1 MAKYSI
7 AAVEPTRDGS
17 GNIAWD
23 VWALDDDGLVIPGR
37 HKTVLTP
44 YAEAQEA
51 ITNDDILNKVKT
63 LLLAYAGPTWDNVTL
78 DGMTAENLNAVTV
91 DAEIDAVVD
100 AASGYPFVFDL

>member
-7 AAVEPTRDGS
+7 AAVEPTKDGS

-44 YAEAQEA
+44 YDEAQEA
-51 ITNDDILNKVKT
+51 ITGGGVLDKVKA
-63 LLLAYAGPTWDNVTL
+63 LLLKYAGPEWDNVTL

-91 DAEIDAVVD
+91 DAEIDAVV
-100 AASGYPFVFDL
+100 ASAGGYPFVFDL

>member
-7 AAVEPTRDGS
+7 AAVEPTKDGS

-44 YAEAQEA
+44 YDETQTA
-51 ITNDDILNKVKT
+51 ITGGDVLGKVKT
-63 LLLAYAGPTWDNVTL
+63 LLLKYAGAAWDNVTL

-91 DAEIDAVVD
+91 DAEIDVLI
-100 AASGYPFVFDL
+100 ASAGGYPFEFDL

>member
-7 AAVEPTRDGS
+7 KSTEPTRDGS

-44 YAEAQEA
+44 YDEAQDA
-51 ITNDDILNKVKT
+51 ITNGDILNKVKT
-63 LLLAYAGPTWDNVTL
+63 LLLQYAGSGWDNESL

-91 DAEIDAVVD
+91 DAEIDVVV
-100 AASGYPFVFDL
+100 ASAGGYPFEFDL

>member
-37 HKTVLTP
+37 HKTILTP
-44 YAEAQEA
+44 YDEAQDA
-51 ITNDDILNKVKT
+51 ISNGNVLDKVKA
-63 LLLAYAGPTWDNVTL
+63 LLLQYAGPEWDNVTL

-91 DAEIDAVVD
+91 DAEIDAMVD
-100 AASGYPFVFDL
+100 ASGGYPFVFDL

>member
-7 AAVEPTRDGS
+7 AAVEPTRDGT

-37 HKTVLTP
+37 HKTILTP
-44 YAEAQEA
+44 YAEAQKA
-51 ITNDDILNKVKT
+51 VTGTGVLNKVKA
-63 LLLAYAGPTWDNVTL
+63 LLLQYAGPEWDNVTL

-91 DAEIDAVVD
+91 DAEIDAVW
-100 AASGYPFVFDL
+100 AAAGGYPFVLDR